1 MGLLDGILGE
11 VLGNSTDTGQ
21 PSPVA
26 TGAGGGNRVLMALLP
41 VLLGMLMN
49 RQGGTAA
56 GSGGLGDLLGGVL
69 GGHGGQGSGLGDV
82 LGGLLGGAGGNTGAG
97 GVGALLGGVLAG
109 GTGGAGGAGGAGGL
123 GSLLDQFQRA
133 GFGEQVSSWVGS
145 GQNLPISPAAIAQVF
160 GGQALAQV
168 AQRAGVSEAEA
179 SEGLSQLLPE
189 VVDRVTPDGQ
199 LPNLEQL
206 AASAAA
212 LTRQFSG

>member
-1 MGLLDGILGE
+1 MGLLDGIVGE
-11 VLGNSTDTGQ
+11 ILGNSTDTGQ

-97 GVGALLGGVLAG
+97 GVGAVLGGVLSG
-109 GTGGAGGAGGAGGL
+109 GTGGL

-133 GFGEQVSSWVGS
+133 GFGEQVSSWVGG

-160 GGQALAQV
+160 GGDALAQV
-168 AQRAGVSEAEA
+168 AQQAGVSEAEA

>member
-21 PSPVA
+21 PSLVVS
-26 TGAGGGNRVLMALLP
+26 GVGGGNRVLMALLP

-56 GSGGLGDLLGGVL
+56 GGGGLGDLLGGVL
-69 GGHGGQGSGLGDV
+69 GGHGGQGGGLGDV
-82 LGGLLGGAGGNTGAG
+82 LGGLLGGAGGNSGGG
-97 GVGALLGGVLAG
+97 GVGAVLGGVL
-109 GTGGAGGAGGAGGL
+109 AGGAGGAGGL
-123 GSLLDQFQRA
+123 GSLLEQFQRA
-133 GFGEQVSSWVGS
+133 GFGEQVSSWVGG

-160 GGQALAQV
+160 GGEALAQV
-168 AQRAGVSEAEA
+168 AQQAGVSEAEA

-199 LPNLEQL
+199 VPNLEQL

>member
-21 PSPVA
+21 PSPVVS
-26 TGAGGGNRVLMALLP
+26 GVGGGNRVLMALLP

-56 GSGGLGDLLGGVL
+56 GGGGLGDRLGGVL
-69 GGHGGQGSGLGDV
+69 GGPGGQGGGFGDV
-82 LGGLLGGAGGNTGAG
+82 LGGLLGGAGGNSGGG
-97 GVGALLGGVLAG
+97 GVGAGLGGVL
-109 GTGGAGGAGGAGGL
+109 AGGAGGAGGL
-123 GSLLDQFQRA
+123 GSLLEQFQRA
-133 GFGEQVSSWVGS
+133 GFGEQVSSWVGG

-160 GGQALAQV
+160 GGEALTQV
-168 AQRAGVSEAEA
+168 AQQAGVSEAEA

-199 LPNLEQL
+199 VPNLEQL
-206 AASAAA
+206 AARAAA

>member
-21 PSPVA
+21 PSPVVS
-26 TGAGGGNRVLMALLP
+26 GVGGGNRVLMALLP

-56 GSGGLGDLLGGVL
+56 GGGGLGDLLGGVL
-69 GGHGGQGSGLGDV
+69 GGHGGQGGGLGDV
-82 LGGLLGGAGGNTGAG
+82 LGGLLGGAGGNSGGG
-97 GVGALLGGVLAG
+97 GVGAVLGGVL
-109 GTGGAGGAGGAGGL
+109 AGGAGGAGGL
-123 GSLLDQFQRA
+123 GSLLEQFQRA
-133 GFGEQVSSWVGS
+133 GFGEQVSSWVGG

-160 GGQALAQV
+160 GGEALTQV
-168 AQRAGVSEAEA
+168 AQQAGVSEAEA

-206 AASAAA
+206 AASAAVLA
-212 LTRQFSG
+212 RQFSG

>member
-1 MGLLDGILGE
+1 MGLLDGIVGE
-11 VLGNSTDTGQ
+11 ILGNSTDTGQ

-97 GVGALLGGVLAG
+97 GVGAVLGGVLSG
-109 GTGGAGGAGGAGGL
+109 GTGGL

-133 GFGEQVSSWVGS
+133 GFGEQVSSWVGG

>member
-21 PSPVA
+21 PSPVVS
-26 TGAGGGNRVLMALLP
+26 GVGGGNRVLMALLP
-41 VLLGMLMN
+41 VLLGMLVN

-56 GSGGLGDLLGGVL
+56 GGGGLGDLLGGVL
-69 GGHGGQGSGLGDV
+69 GGHGGQGGGLGDV
-82 LGGLLGGAGGNTGAG
+82 LGGLLGGAGGNSGAG
-97 GVGALLGGVLAG
+97 GVGAVLGGVL
-109 GTGGAGGAGGAGGL
+109 AGGAGGAGGL
-123 GSLLDQFQRA
+123 GSLLEQFQRA
-133 GFGEQVSSWVGS
+133 GFGEQVSSWVGG

-160 GGQALAQV
+160 GGEALAQV
-168 AQRAGVSEAEA
+168 AQQAGVSETEA

-199 LPNLEQL
+199 VPNLEQL

>member
-56 GSGGLGDLLGGVL
+56 GGGSLGDLLGGVL
-69 GGHGGQGSGLGDV
+69 GGHGGQGGGLGDV

-97 GVGALLGGVLAG
+97 GVGAVLGGVLSG
-109 GTGGAGGAGGAGGL
+109 DTGGL
-123 GSLLDQFQRA
+123 GRLLDQLQRA
-133 GFGEQVSSWVGS
+133 GFGEQVSSWVGN

-160 GGQALAQV
+160 GGEALAQV
-168 AQRAGVSEAEA
+168 AQQAGVSEAEA

-199 LPNLEQL
+199 VPNLEQL

>member
-21 PSPVA
+21 PSPVVS
-26 TGAGGGNRVLMALLP
+26 GVGGGNRVLMALLP
-41 VLLGMLMN
+41 VLLGMLVN

-56 GSGGLGDLLGGVL
+56 GGGGLGDLLGGVL
-69 GGHGGQGSGLGDV
+69 GGHGGQGGGLGDV
-82 LGGLLGGAGGNTGAG
+82 LGGLLGGAGGNSGAG
-97 GVGALLGGVLAG
+97 GVGAVLGGVL
-109 GTGGAGGAGGAGGL
+109 AGGAGGAGGL
-123 GSLLDQFQRA
+123 GSLLEQFQRA
-133 GFGEQVSSWVGS
+133 GFGEQVSSWVGG

-160 GGQALAQV
+160 GGEALAQV
-168 AQRAGVSEAEA
+168 AQQAGVSETEA

-199 LPNLEQL
+199 VPNLEQL
-206 AASAAA
+206 AASAVA

>member
-69 GGHGGQGSGLGDV
+69 GGHGGQGGGLGDV

-97 GVGALLGGVLAG
+97 GVGAVLGGVLSG
-109 GTGGAGGAGGAGGL
+109 DTGGL
-123 GSLLDQFQRA
+123 GRLLDQLQRA
-133 GFGEQVSSWVGS
+133 GFGEQVSSWVGN

-160 GGQALAQV
+160 GGDALAQV
-168 AQRAGVSEAEA
+168 AQQAGVSEAEA

-199 LPNLEQL
+199 VPNLEQL
-206 AASAAA
+206 AASAAVLA
-212 LTRQFSG
+212 RQFSG

>member
-21 PSPVA
+21 PSPVVS
-26 TGAGGGNRVLMALLP
+26 GVGGGNRVLMALLP

-69 GGHGGQGSGLGDV
+69 GGHGGQGGGLGDV

-97 GVGALLGGVLAG
+97 GVGAVLGGVLSG
-109 GTGGAGGAGGAGGL
+109 DTGGL
-123 GSLLDQFQRA
+123 GRLLDQLQRA
-133 GFGEQVSSWVGS
+133 GFGEQVSSWVGN

-160 GGQALAQV
+160 GGDALAQV
-168 AQRAGVSEAEA
+168 AQQAGVSEAEA

-199 LPNLEQL
+199 VPNLEQL
-206 AASAAA
+206 AASAAVLA
-212 LTRQFSG
+212 RQFSG

>member
-21 PSPVA
+21 PSPVVS
-26 TGAGGGNRVLMALLP
+26 GVGGGNRVLMALLP

-56 GSGGLGDLLGGVL
+56 GGGGLGDLLGGVL
-69 GGHGGQGSGLGDV
+69 GGHGGQGGGLGDV
-82 LGGLLGGAGGNTGAG
+82 LGGLLGGAGGNSGGG
-97 GVGALLGGVLAG
+97 GVGAVLGGVL
-109 GTGGAGGAGGAGGL
+109 AGGAGGAGGL
-123 GSLLDQFQRA
+123 GSLLEQFQRA
-133 GFGEQVSSWVGS
+133 GFGEQVSSWVGG

-160 GGQALAQV
+160 GGEALTQV
-168 AQRAGVSEAEA
+168 AQQAGGGEAEA

-199 LPNLEQL
+199 VPNLEQL

>member
-1 MGLLDGILGE
+1 MGLLDGIVGE
-11 VLGNSTDTGQ
+11 ILGNSTDTGQ

-97 GVGALLGGVLAG
+97 GVGAVLGGVLSG
-109 GTGGAGGAGGAGGL
+109 GTGGL

-133 GFGEQVSSWVGS
+133 GFGEQVSSWVGG

-160 GGQALAQV
+160 GGEALTQV
-168 AQRAGVSEAEA
+168 AQQAGVSEAEA

>member
-56 GSGGLGDLLGGVL
+56 GSGGLGELLGGVL
-69 GGHGGQGSGLGDV
+69 GGHGGQGGGLGDV

-97 GVGALLGGVLAG
+97 GVGAVLGGVLSG
-109 GTGGAGGAGGAGGL
+109 DTGGL
-123 GSLLDQFQRA
+123 GRLLDQLQRA
-133 GFGEQVSSWVGS
+133 GFGEQVSSWVGN

-160 GGQALAQV
+160 GGDALAQV
-168 AQRAGVSEAEA
+168 AQQAGVSEAEA

-199 LPNLEQL
+199 VPNLEQL
-206 AASAAA
+206 AASAAVLA
-212 LTRQFSG
+212 RQFSG

>member
-11 VLGNSTDTGQ
+11 VLGNSTDIGQ
-21 PSPVA
+21 PSPVVS
-26 TGAGGGNRVLMALLP
+26 GVGGGNRVLMALLP

-56 GSGGLGDLLGGVL
+56 GGGGLGDLLGGVL
-69 GGHGGQGSGLGDV
+69 GGHGGQGGGLGDV
-82 LGGLLGGAGGNTGAG
+82 LGGLLGGAGGNSGGG
-97 GVGALLGGVLAG
+97 GVGAVLGGVLAG
-109 GTGGAGGAGGAGGL
+109 GAGGVGGL

-133 GFGEQVSSWVGS
+133 GFGEQVSSWVGN

-160 GGQALAQV
+160 GGEALAQV
-168 AQRAGVSEAEA
+168 AQQAGVSEAEA

-199 LPNLEQL
+199 VPNLEQL

>member
-26 TGAGGGNRVLMALLP
+26 TGAGGGNRVLMALLL

-56 GSGGLGDLLGGVL
+56 GGGGLGELLGGVL
-69 GGHGGQGSGLGDV
+69 GGHGGQGGGFGDV

-97 GVGALLGGVLAG
+97 GVGAVLGGVLSG
-109 GTGGAGGAGGAGGL
+109 GTGGL

-168 AQRAGVSEAEA
+168 AQQAGVSEAEA

-206 AASAAA
+206 AASAAVLA
-212 LTRQFSG
+212 RQFSG

>member
-21 PSPVA
+21 PSPVVS
-26 TGAGGGNRVLMALLP
+26 GVGGGNRVLMALLP

-56 GSGGLGDLLGGVL
+56 GGGGLGDLLGGVL
-69 GGHGGQGSGLGDV
+69 GGHGGQGGGLGDV
-82 LGGLLGGAGGNTGAG
+82 LGGLLGGAGGNSGAG
-97 GVGALLGGVLAG
+97 GVGAVLGGVL
-109 GTGGAGGAGGAGGL
+109 AGGAGGAGGL
-123 GSLLDQFQRA
+123 GSLLEQFQRA
-133 GFGEQVSSWVGS
+133 GFGEQVSSWVGG

-160 GGQALAQV
+160 GGEALAQV
-168 AQRAGVSEAEA
+168 AQQAGVSETEA

-199 LPNLEQL
+199 VPNLEQL
-206 AASAAA
+206 AASAVA

>member
-56 GSGGLGDLLGGVL
+56 GGGGLGDLLGGVL
-69 GGHGGQGSGLGDV
+69 GGHGGQGGGLGDV

-97 GVGALLGGVLAG
+97 GVGAVLGGVLSG
-109 GTGGAGGAGGAGGL
+109 DTGGL
-123 GSLLDQFQRA
+123 GRLLDQLQRA
-133 GFGEQVSSWVGS
+133 GFGEQVSSWVGN

-160 GGQALAQV
+160 GGDALAQV
-168 AQRAGVSEAEA
+168 AQQAGVSEAEA

-199 LPNLEQL
+199 VPNLEQL
-206 AASAAA
+206 AASAAVLA
-212 LTRQFSG
+212 RQFSG